1 MIKQL
6 VLVLLAIFS
15 SSAYAEVAEEKGLR
29 IAQEVER
36 RDEGWGDSQVAM
48 EMILSDRRG
57 TSVTRRLRLFGLEM
71 ASDGDKSLIIFD
83 DPLDVKGTALL
94 TFSHKTDADDQW
106 LYLPAVKRVKKIA
119 SKNKSGPFLGSEF
132 AFEDLTSQ
140 EVEKYRY
147 RYLRDDEIDGSAVFV
162 IERTPMDPYSG
173 YTRQL
178 AYIDQKHYRI
188 SKVEYFDRKNAPL
201 KVLYFCDYKQYLDQ
215 HWRSHSMLM
224 NNLQTGRSTE
234 LVYEGFKF
242 RGGLTENNFT
252 TNALRRAR

>member
-1 MIKQL
+1 MINPL
-6 VLVLLAIFS
+6 VLVVLIIFS
-15 SSAYAEVAEEKGLR
+15 SSLYAQTAEEKGLR
-29 IAQEVER
+29 IAQEAER
-36 RDEGWGDSQVAM
+36 RDEGWGDSQVTM

-57 TSVTRRLRLFGLEM
+57 TSVTRSLRLFRLEM
-71 ASDGDKSLIIFD
+71 ANDGDKSLIIFD

-94 TFSHKTDADDQW
+94 TFSHKTNADDQW

-132 AFEDLTSQ
+132 AFEDLASQ

-147 RYLRDDEIDGSAVFV
+147 RYIRDDEIDGSVVFV
-162 IERTPMDPYSG
+162 IERTPIDPYSG
-173 YTRQL
+173 YTQQL
-178 AYIDQKHYRI
+178 VYIDQEHYRI

-201 KVLYFCDYKQYLDQ
+201 KVLYFRDYKQYLDQ

-224 NNLQTGRSTE
+224 NNLQTGRATE

-242 RGGLTENNFT
+242 RDGLTENNFT